1 MKVGLLADI
10 HGNSDA
16 LTACLGAARQAGVER
31 LLIVGDLVGY
41 YYAPDEV
48 LEQLSHWDWT
58 AVRGNHEDMLAEWR
72 AGGNHKPIY
81 DRYGSGLAAAIE
93 KLNERQLDQLNAL
106 PLRRDIEIGG
116 KQVVLF
122 HGTPTSVDTYVYPD
136 APEEDVDAL
145 AIPGADI
152 VVCGHTHYPNIWRTD
167 SGHIVNPGS
176 VGQPRNRQPGAH
188 WALWDSES
196 GAIDLRIEA
205 YDTEP
210 LATEC
215 RRRDP
220 HLPYLANVLSRR

>member
-1 MKVGLLADI
+1 MKLALLADI

-16 LTACLGAARQAGVER
+16 LRACLDAARESEAER

-41 YYAPDEV
+41 YYFPDRV
-48 LEQLSHWDWT
+48 LTQLSEWDWT
-58 AVRGNHEDMLAEWR
+58 AVRGNHEDMLAQWR
-72 AGGNHKPIY
+72 TGQNRDSLHE
-81 DRYGSGLAAAIE
+81 RYGSGLAAAADT
-93 KLNERQLDQLNAL
+93 LDERQLVHLEAL
-106 PLRRDIEIGG
+106 PMRQDIEIGG
-116 KQVVLF
+116 KQVTLF

-136 APEEDVDAL
+136 APAEEVASLDV
-145 AIPGADI
+145 PGADI
-152 VVCGHTHYPNIWRTD
+152 VVCGHTHYPKIWRTE

-188 WALWDSES
+188 WALWDSAS

-220 HLPYLANVLSRR
+220 HLPYLADVLSRR